1 MAATLLGRQLHFSDT
16 TISTVS
22 LLGIAFIRM
31 FLWIPLTRLVLKR
44 SLGEIAFRFHPGWW
58 LDLLIGTGIAVLA
71 ISVVFLVAVN
81 AGWLVIEGRAWQ
93 SLSTNVYLG
102 KLWVSLL
109 INILVALMEEIIF
122 RAYLLTGL
130 IQAWGKAIG
139 LAVMTAAFGLLH
151 VPGLEGSPPLTVV
164 FALLFLAAFGL
175 LFGWVYLRTG
185 SLWMPIGIHFAW
197 DFVENDLLNLSGD
210 MTNPHVIG
218 LATRLV
224 GLSEPGWA
232 GERLATG
239 WAGPGDPGRA
249 GLGVADLAA
258 PTRAAAGLRKE

>member
-1 MAATLLGRQLHFSDT
+1 MAATLLGRQLHFSET

-31 FLWIPLTRLVLKR
+31 VLWIPLTRLVLKR

-58 LDLLIGTGIAVLA
+58 LDLLMGAGIAVLA
-71 ISVVFLVAVN
+71 ISVIFLVAVN
-81 AGWLVIEGRAWQ
+81 AGWLLVEGRVWQ
-93 SLSTNVYLG
+93 SLSTDVYLG

-139 LAVMTAAFGLLH
+139 LVVMAVAFGLLH
-151 VPGLEGSPPLTVV
+151 VPALEGSSPVTVV
-164 FALLFLAAFGL
+164 IALLFLTAFGL

-218 LATRLV
+218 MATRLV
-224 GLSEPGWA
+224 GLSN
-232 GERLATG
+232 L
-239 WAGPGDPGRA
+239 D
-249 GLGVADLAA
+249 GLGNALLLDGLVLVLLAGFAWLWLTWLRQPTPA
-258 PTRAAAGLRKE
+258 PA